1 MTHDAIVL
9 GAGPNGLAAAAV
21 LARAGRRV
29 LVLER
34 GNATALTDWEAG
46 WVLPALVRDLG
57 LDRHGWTPSLPDPWL
72 TIPLPGGGTLALH
85 RDVHRT
91 AEAIR
96 RVSPADGAR
105 WPEFCER
112 AARVAGFLA
121 RLYAAPPPH
130 PVPSG
135 AGDLLQLAGIA
146 RRARGLG
153 RTGLTDLL
161 RWLPMPV
168 QDLLDDWFSDATLK
182 GALGGLGVSGTR
194 YGPRAGGTA
203 FVLLHHHAG
212 SPAGVFRSESA
223 GLRGALAAAARG
235 HGVETRTGVEAA
247 RILVTRD
254 RAAGVILT
262 TGEEI
267 ASPLVVSSADPRRT
281 FLGLVGPDHLD
292 PEFLH
297 AVRSIRFRGACALV
311 ELSAAGRP
319 AFAGL
324 AAAPSLDHL
333 ERAAD
338 AVKYGAV
345 SARPVVDLRV
355 TGTTPDG
362 RHRLLASV
370 QYAPYALR
378 DGGWDEAG
386 RRALAD
392 AALGALR
399 AHAPALADPRVER
412 VLAPVDLETQ
422 YGLTEG
428 SLSHGEL
435 ALDQILFM
443 RPVAGWA
450 RYRTPLPGLYL
461 GGAGAHPGGGVPG
474 AAGYHAARAALRDA
488 RHRVG

>member
-1 MTHDAIVL
+1 MTPDTIVL
-9 GAGPNGLAAAAV
+9 GAGPNGLAAAAM
-21 LARAGRRV
+21 LGRARRRV

-34 GNATALTDWEAG
+34 GNGLAAASWEAG
-46 WVLPALVRDLG
+46 WVLPALVRDLA
-57 LDRHGWTPSLPDPWL
+57 LDRHGWTPAAPDPWL
-72 TIPLPGGGTLALH
+72 TIPLAGGGTLALH
-85 RDVHRT
+85 RDAART

-96 RVSPADGAR
+96 RVSPADAAR
-105 WPEFCER
+105 WREFCER

-130 PVPSG
+130 PVPTG
-135 AGDLLQLAGIA
+135 AADLLRLAGVA

-168 QDLLDDWFSDATLK
+168 HDLLDDWFSDATLK

-212 SPAGVFRSESA
+212 SPAGVFRSESH
-223 GLRGALAAAARG
+223 GLRAALAAAARA
-235 HGVETRTGVEAA
+235 HGAEIRTGAEVA
-247 RILVTRD
+247 RILVTGD
-254 RAAGVILT
+254 RATGVGLAS
-262 TGEEI
+262 GEEI
-267 ASPLVVSSADPRRT
+267 AAPLVVSSADPRRT
-281 FLGLVGPDHLD
+281 FLALVGADHLD
-292 PEFLH
+292 PDFVH
-297 AVRSIRFRGACALV
+297 AVRNIRFRGACALV
-311 ELSAAGRP
+311 ELSTAAP
-319 AFAGL
+319 PPFAGI

-338 AVKYGAV
+338 AVKYGRV
-345 SARPVVDLRV
+345 SARPCVDLRA
-355 TGTTPDG
+355 TGAAADG
-362 RHRLLASV
+362 RHRVLAVV

-378 DGGWDEAG
+378 DGAWDEAA
-386 RRALAD
+386 RRALGD
-392 AALGALR
+392 AGLGALR
-399 AHAPALADPRVER
+399 AHAPALADARVER
-412 VLAPVDLETQ
+412 VLAPVDLEAQ

-450 RYRTPLPGLYL
+450 HYRTPLPGLYL

-474 AAGYHAARAALRDA
+474 AAGYLAARAALRDA
-488 RHRVG
+488 HASR